1 MKEEVKKA
9 LAANYG
15 ANTKLDW
22 IKTLIRYSDVLL
34 ATYELNAQIADS
46 KSSAYPAPHIGF
58 SKTSTSYYF

>member
-22 IKTLIRYSDVLL
+22 IKTLTRCSDVLL
-34 ATYELNAQIADS
+34 VTYEINAQIADS
-46 KSSAYPAPHIGF
+46 KSSAYLAPHIGF
-58 SKTSTSYYF
+58 SKTSTNYYF